1 MLGMTLR
8 QQIEQ
13 DLTVAMKSRDALR
26 TSVLRMVKTA
36 IRTKEVEKT
45 DTHLEDVQVVQLLQ
59 TLIKQRREAIE
70 KFQQGNRPDLAE
82 KEQQEILIIEGYM
95 PRAVAREEIL
105 AVVQQVVT
113 ETGAASSRDF
123 GRVMKAVMS
132 RFAGQVVDGRLV
144 GELVKAALP

>member
-1 MLGMTLR
+1 MLDMNLR
-8 QQIEQ
+8 EQIEH
-13 DLTVAMKSRDALR
+13 DLTAAMKSREVLR
-26 TSVLRMVKTA
+26 TSVLRMVKAA

-45 DTHLEDVQVVQLLQ
+45 DTRLDDAQVVQLLS

-82 KEQQEILIIEGYM
+82 KEQQEILIIQGYM
-95 PRAVAREEIL
+95 PQAVTREEIL
-105 AVVQQVVT
+105 EVVQQVIA
-113 ETGAASSRDF
+113 EIGAASPKDF

-132 RFAGQVVDGRLV
+132 RFAGQVVDGKLV

>member
-1 MLGMTLR
+1 
-8 QQIEQ
+8 
-13 DLTVAMKSRDALR
+13 MKSREVLR
-26 TSVLRMVKTA
+26 TSVLRMVKAA

-45 DTHLEDVQVVQLLQ
+45 DTRLDDAQVVQLLS

-82 KEQQEILIIEGYM
+82 KEQQEILIIQGYM
-95 PRAVAREEIL
+95 PQAVTREEIL
-105 AVVQQVVT
+105 EVVQQVIA
-113 ETGAASSRDF
+113 EIGAASPKDF

-132 RFAGQVVDGRLV
+132 RFAGQVVDGKLV